1 MAKGQRQTAGPMSSA
16 GLVRY
21 YESED
26 KNAIHVNPR
35 SIIVVCVLSAVIIL
49 ALNFMFAH

>member
-1 MAKGQRQTAGPMSSA
+1 MPKGKRKSAGPMSSA

-35 SIIVVCVLSAVIIL
+35 SILIACVLSAAIIL
-49 ALNFMFAH
+49 ALNFMVSR

>member
-1 MAKGQRQTAGPMSSA
+1 MSSA

-26 KNAIHVNPR
+26 KNAIHIPPR
-35 SIIVVCVLSAVIIL
+35 SIIVACIISAVVLL
-49 ALNFMFAH
+49 ALNRIY

>member
-1 MAKGQRQTAGPMSSA
+1 MAKGKRQGAGPMSSA

-26 KNAIHVNPR
+26 KSAVHINPR
-35 SIIVVCVLSAVIIL
+35 SIILACILSAAIVL
-49 ALNFMFAH
+49 ALNFMFAR

>member
-1 MAKGQRQTAGPMSSA
+1 MAKGQRQSGGPMSSA

-26 KNAIHVNPR
+26 KNAIHIPPR
-35 SIIVVCVLSAVIIL
+35 SIIVACILSAVILI
-49 ALNFMFAH
+49 ALNHIF

>member
-1 MAKGQRQTAGPMSSA
+1 MSSA

-26 KNAIHVNPR
+26 KNAIHIPPR
-35 SIIVVCVLSAVIIL
+35 SVIVACIVSAVIIL
-49 ALNFMFAH
+49 ALDFAFAK

>member
-1 MAKGQRQTAGPMSSA
+1 MSSA

-26 KNAIHVNPR
+26 KNAIHIPPR
-35 SIIVVCVLSAVIIL
+35 SVIVACILSAAILL
-49 ALNFMFAH
+49 ALNYMF

>member
-1 MAKGQRQTAGPMSSA
+1 MAKGKRQTAGPMSSA

-26 KNAIHVNPR
+26 KNAIHINPR
-35 SIIVVCVLSAVIIL
+35 SILVACVLSAAIIL
-49 ALNFMFAH
+49 ALNFMVAR

>member
-1 MAKGQRQTAGPMSSA
+1 MAKGQRQASGPMSSA

-26 KNAIHVNPR
+26 KNAIHIPPR
-35 SIIVVCVLSAVIIL
+35 SVIIACVFSAVIIL
-49 ALNFMFAH
+49 ALNFVFAK